1 MLFHVQMTVNI
12 PHGLDKAHV
21 EDLKAREKAM
31 CQELQRKGIWLE
43 IWRIVG
49 RYANI
54 SIFDV
59 DSPAELHE
67 ILSGLPLFP
76 FMDIQV
82 TALCRHY
89 SSLKGTEEKK

>member
-1 MLFHVQMTVNI
+1 MLFHVHMTVNI
-12 PHGLDKAHV
+12 PHSLDKAQV

-31 CQELQRKGIWLE
+31 CQELQRKSKWLE

-59 DSPAELHE
+59 ESPAELHD
-67 ILSGLPLFP
+67 ILSGLPLFL

-89 SSLKGTEEKK
+89 SSIKPG

>member
-12 PHGLDKAHV
+12 PHNLDNGHV

-31 CQELQRKGIWLE
+31 CQELQRKGKWLE
-43 IWRIVG
+43 IWRIAG

-59 DSPAELHE
+59 EDPAELHD
-67 ILSGLPLFP
+67 ILSNLPLFP
-76 FMDIQV
+76 FMEMQV
-82 TALCRHY
+82 TALCHHY
-89 SSLKGTEEKK
+89 SSLEPSKETT